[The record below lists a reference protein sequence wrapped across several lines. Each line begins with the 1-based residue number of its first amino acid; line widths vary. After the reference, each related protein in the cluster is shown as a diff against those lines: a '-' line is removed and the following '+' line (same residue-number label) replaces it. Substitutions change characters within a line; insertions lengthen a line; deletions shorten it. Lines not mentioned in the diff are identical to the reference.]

1 MPFIDTNLIQSW
13 TTSTISSQIGINR
26 NSNNLGNIVYIDS
39 RVIDSQYPSGYTYIQ
54 GKNYQ
59 IVTGVSSSTSTI
71 GAQLYIRFSAPFK
84 DSIASVTT
92 DVSSI
97 TQPGVVFYTYA
108 TPLSTSKSKS
118 IVRYGANNSFTQ
130 SIITKST
137 LNELDFLIN
146 GYREFSYLDRSIDD
160 STQPSGWYFGKNLS
174 NPVTSY
180 NWIYNSTSI
189 APTYSIFG
197 SGLDTIVTKNFI
209 AKSIEYDTFSLELEY
224 TSSTN
229 TGAGMSIY
237 IVRSDLLK
245 NPLSWGPSIVD
256 FTSSTIFA
264 TTSLIGT
271 NTNGTKNY
279 LVISASESDNY
290 AASLDNINIVGAY
303 HPKNNLLQL
312 TSDGSG
318 SYSGTTPIMVD
329 ILEATYSHILLQNG
343 TPYTLKSRIGNGL
356 FRSGIWE
363 NGVWNS
369 GWRDDEEARD
379 FDDVAFSV
387 LTESDISWKIEIR
400 GSTYSIANFATGS
413 AVSIGNIVAIDIND
427 NRKLLKDYYKIENLG
442 IAYNYSVTGEK
453 QSAYGWMRVN
463 LDTTFPYRRIEKDSQ
478 NHKIKVTKNIWLS
491 GGFFNGYFSGVWN
504 NGLFKGFP
512 RITEMFNTHWID
524 GFFNGGHFNSNY
536 SDVYRFTGFDAR
548 QACTNGYINLTFG
561 QYTSILPGDYILIT
575 FESNVVD
582 GGGYAGVALVIA
594 VEHKIDPT
602 TGAMF
607 DVVTIDK
614 VFDGRPITVPAG
626 NTSLGSVIRYTATGL
641 IQNFKF
647 YDNNRSKIKSIDN
660 PLSTAVFS
668 FNSWIDVNYDST
680 RAVTLGRDFRM
691 YEPLT
696 KKSINRNNLYGY
708 PTYDVLASLSR
719 FRDSNTLDYK
729 LYKLGTKYKVF
740 TDLIGDGSGFNEPF
754 SDLDFSNFTNA
765 GWTASYN
772 NINDFSLKRTENII
786 SLNNTTSTDFLNSGV
801 TGDELYVTASNT
813 GLILNNSNINISK
826 SRYSIVEFDV
836 ITYSVTS
843 TNFTYKNPNIYS
855 INDVNSNGLPFIET
869 ISTGPS
875 ASLNNTIV
883 SSYQIG
889 ISPPGPSIQVD
900 DILVMIDLYGD
911 ISTTTINLVA
921 PNNKIINI
929 KRNGTGFGTE
939 LSNTKFSLRDV
950 YTKISSG
957 TTPHTDTYLMD
968 KGLGQGDSPYVS
980 DVTTLSDLI
989 SGSIYGIWRLYIKY
1003 NPLATVPCDLAN
1015 WSISIQYKDLVSV
1028 DTEPIS
1034 TLPILNLSNLNY
1046 DITTQ
1051 LSGYDNVQV
1060 YKKMNYLPIRE
1071 NVNHLKVKN
1080 TFRLDSIEEA
1090 TPAKWGGYGKNQ
1102 PTKKYE
1108 YFYNKT
1114 DMMLSIN
1121 GNATNGAD
1129 TSMLV
1134 LDNINMYEVDMIPF
1148 FKYFDE
1154 DNIYKGIQI
1163 PYIGEAPDIDYLNS
1177 DFVFIDNIT
1186 VGVDAIDANGN
1197 NSLATDCQTAVI
1209 ITTPTITPTFV
1220 VITNQSPDS
1229 AMPDPKSFVINQNN
1243 NSDIQ
1248 LNAYIVASNISDEPT
1263 EVEWTTIFSSGTSI
1277 TIIAGNTLTPT
1288 VSGLASGNYRLRVRA
1303 VSATSSVLLSPIT
1316 DTAIIIINISTTVTT
1331 VTTVPTVTTQ
1341 PITLTRFGGPDSKV
1355 QELLQNTVTSIVYD
1369 SVNGYTFN
1377 LILNTISGY
1386 RFVNTAASIVSGS
1399 WFDNTVYTI
1408 NSSTFTSGDTQLT
1421 LNIKITG
1428 VAPSITNL
1436 SYVVT
1441 VNTGTYAPKITNN
1454 PNGYTISGPGGT
1466 GNLNYTS
1473 KDITLENN
1481 TGVDIWL
1488 WVGVNQFTTGSNG
1501 AAVDTLYYNG
1511 FTIYFPFSVIE
1522 LDDVPTTNGQYFST
1536 IPYQVPTGSS
1546 IAGSLFRGYTSDTA
1560 HTVQLWY
1567 SYSITGTKYML
1578 GT

>member
-26 NSNNLGNIVYIDS
+26 NSNNVDNIVYIDS
-39 RVIDSQYPSGYTYIQ
+39 RVIDTNYPSGYTYTQ

-71 GAQLYIRFSAPFK
+71 GAQLSIRFNAPFK

-92 DVSSI
+92 DVSGI
-97 TQPGVVFYTYA
+97 TQTGVEFYTYT
-108 TPLSTSKSKS
+108 TPLSTLKSKS
-118 IVRYGANNSFTQ
+118 IVRYGANDSFTQ
-130 SIITKST
+130 SIITKSI

-146 GYREFSYLDRSIDD
+146 GYREFSYLDRSINDN
-160 STQPSGWYFGKNLS
+160 TQPSGWYFGNNS
-174 NPVTSY
+174 SQVSSY

-189 APTYSIFG
+189 TPTYSIFG

-209 AKSIEYDTFSLELEY
+209 AKPIEYDTFSLELKY
-224 TSSTN
+224 TSSTFSN
-229 TGAGMSIY
+229 TSDGMSIY
-237 IVRSDLLK
+237 IVRNDLLK
-245 NPLSWGPSIVD
+245 TPTSWGPSIVS

-271 NTNGTKNY
+271 NTNGSKNY
-279 LVISASESDNY
+279 LVISASQSSNY

-318 SYSGTTPIMVD
+318 SYSGTTPIIVD

-343 TPYTLKSRIGNGL
+343 TPYTLTSRIGNGL

-442 IAYNYSVTGEK
+442 IAYNYSVTGET

-536 SDVYRFTGFDAR
+536 SDTYYFTGFDAR

-561 QYTSILPGDYILIT
+561 AAQGYPNGQYTSLLPGDYILIT

-602 TGAMF
+602 NGIMF

-614 VFDGRPITVPAG
+614 VFDGRPITVPVG
-626 NTSLGSVIRYTATGL
+626 NTSIGSVIRYTATGL

-680 RAVTLGRDFRM
+680 RSVTLGRDFRM

-729 LYKLGTKYKVF
+729 LYKLGTKYKAF
-740 TDLIGDGSGFNEPF
+740 TDFIGAGSEFNEPF
-754 SDLDFSNFTNA
+754 NELDFSNFINV
-765 GWTASYN
+765 GWTSSYN
-772 NINDFSLKRTENII
+772 NINNFSLKRTENII
-786 SLNNTTSTDFLNSGV
+786 SLNNQLSTDFLNSGV
-801 TGDELYVTASNT
+801 TGDELYVNASNT
-813 GLILNNSNINISK
+813 GLILNNNNINISK

-836 ITYSVTS
+836 ITYSVAS
-843 TNFTYKNPNIYS
+843 TNFTYKNPNIYLVKS
-855 INDVNSNGLPFIET
+855 IDSTGPFIET
-869 ISTGPS
+869 IYPGPS
-875 ASLNNTIV
+875 ASLNNTIL
-883 SSYQIG
+883 SSYSLG
-889 ISPPGPSIQVD
+889 MSPPGPPGIQVD
-900 DILVMIDLYGD
+900 DILVTINLYGD
-911 ISTTTINLVA
+911 VTSTIINLQA
-921 PNNKIINI
+921 PNGSIINV
-929 KRNGTGFGTE
+929 KRNGSGLGTE

-950 YTKISSG
+950 YTKISLG
-957 TTPHTDTYLMD
+957 TTPYIDTYLMD
-968 KGLGQGDSPYVS
+968 KQLNQGDESFQPPVGPVVPSYVS
-980 DVTTLSDLI
+980 DVTTLSELI
-989 SGSIYGIWRLYIKY
+989 SGGTIYGVWRLYIKY
-1003 NPLATVPCDLAN
+1003 NPLVAIPCDLVN
-1015 WSISIQYKDLVSV
+1015 WSISIQYKDLVSI

-1051 LSGYDNVQV
+1051 LSGYDNVQI

-1080 TFRLDSIEEA
+1080 TFRLDSIEES

-1121 GNATNGAD
+1121 GNGATGAS

-1134 LDNINMYEVDMIPF
+1134 LDNLNMYEVDMIPF

-1163 PYIGEAPDIDYLNS
+1163 PYIGEAPNIDYLNS
-1177 DFVFIDNIT
+1177 DFVFVDNIT

-1197 NSLATDCQTAVI
+1197 NSLATDCQTAVVI
-1209 ITTPTITPTFV
+1209 SSTPTTVSTFA
-1220 VITNQSPDS
+1220 VITNQSSTATDS
-1229 AMPDPKSFVINQNN
+1229 RLLVINKN
-1243 NSDIQ
+1243 DTLPLQ
-1248 LNAYIVASNISDEPT
+1248 LNAYIIASNDISTPSLVT
-1263 EVEWTTIFSSGTSI
+1263 WTTLPTSTGPTITLSGS
-1277 TIIAGNTLTPT
+1277 NTLNPIA
-1288 VSGLASGNYRLRVRA
+1288 SGLGSGNYQLLVTA
-1303 VSATSSVLLSPIT
+1303 VSATSSNLPFPIT
-1316 DTAIIIINISTTVTT
+1316 DTARININVILSVVQVPTILVGNPSKLKGITYSVTDIPTQLGKNILSTELLSQYSSTAGAASKIKIISLPTVGKLIYNNVTYVDLQVNGEINISD
-1331 VTTVPTVTTQ
+1331 
-1341 PITLTRFGGPDSKV
+1341 ITNYKMYYFPWGNPVDNNYG
-1355 QELLQNTVTSIVYD
+1355 E
-1369 SVNGYTFN
+1369 G
-1377 LILNTISGY
+1377 
-1386 RFVNTAASIVSGS
+1386 SGS
-1399 WFDNTVYTI
+1399 LADITEEGSSYTT
-1408 NSSTFTSGDTQLT
+1408 TFRYLIIDTANNQSPG
-1421 LNIKITG
+1421 ITMSLFCTKG
-1428 VAPSITNL
+1428 VV
-1436 SYVVT
+1436 VVT
-1441 VNTGTYAPKITNN
+1441 VAGTTPQGNTPQPGDQ
-1454 PNGYTISGPGGT
+1454 GYIQDFEQEDQ
-1466 GNLNYTS
+1466 Y
-1473 KDITLENN
+1473 D
-1481 TGVDIWL
+1481 
-1488 WVGVNQFTTGSNG
+1488 NQGDQG
-1501 AAVDTLYYNG
+1501 Y
-1511 FTIYFPFSVIE
+1511 
-1522 LDDVPTTNGQYFST
+1522 DDQGQDND
-1536 IPYQVPTGSS
+1536 
-1546 IAGSLFRGYTSDTA
+1546 GYD
-1560 HTVQLWY
+1560 Y
-1567 SYSITGTKYML
+1567 P
-1578 GT
+1578 

>member
-26 NSNNLGNIVYIDS
+26 NSNNVGNIVYIDS
-39 RVIDSQYPSGYTYIQ
+39 RVIDSAYPNGGYTYTQ

-59 IVTGVSSSTSTI
+59 IVTGVSSSSSTI
-71 GAQLYIRFSAPFK
+71 GAQLSIRFNAPFK

-97 TQPGVVFYTYA
+97 TQPGVDFYIYA
-108 TPLSTSKSKS
+108 TPLSTLKSKS
-118 IVRYGANNSFTQ
+118 IVRYGANDSFTQ

-137 LNELDFLIN
+137 LNEIDFLIN

-160 STQPSGWYFGKNLS
+160 STQPSGWYFGNSL
-174 NPVTSY
+174 NPFSY

-189 APTYSIFG
+189 SPTYSIFG
-197 SGLDTIVTKNFI
+197 SGLDIIVTKNFI
-209 AKSIEYDTFSLELEY
+209 AKPIEYDTFSLEMKY
-224 TSSTN
+224 TSVTFSN
-229 TGAGMSIY
+229 TTDGMSVY
-237 IVRSDLLK
+237 IVRNDLLK
-245 NPLSWGPSIVD
+245 TPISWGPSIVD

-271 NTNGTKNY
+271 NANGSKNY
-279 LVISASESDNY
+279 LVISASQSGNY

-318 SYSGTTPIMVD
+318 SYSGTTPIIVD

-343 TPYTLKSRIGNGL
+343 TPYTLTSRIGNGL

-413 AVSIGNIVAIDIND
+413 AVSIGNIIAIDIND

-442 IAYNYSVTGEK
+442 IAYNYSVTGET

-536 SDVYRFTGFDAR
+536 SDTYDFTGFDAR

-561 QYTSILPGDYILIT
+561 ATAEHPDGQYTSLLPGDYILIT
-575 FESNVVD
+575 FGSNIVD
-582 GGGYAGVALVIA
+582 SGGYAGVALVIA
-594 VEHKIDPT
+594 VDHQISPT
-602 TGAMF
+602 TGAMI

-614 VFDGRPITVPAG
+614 VFNGRPITVPP
-626 NTSLGSVIRYTATGL
+626 NTTTLGSVIRYTATGL

-740 TDLIGDGSGFNEPF
+740 TDLVGDGSGFNEPF
-754 SDLDFSNFTNA
+754 NELDFSNFINA

-772 NINDFSLKRTENII
+772 NINNFSLKRTENII
-786 SLNNTTSTDFLNSGV
+786 SLNNDNSTAFLNSGV
-801 TGDELYVTASNT
+801 TGDELYVNASNT
-813 GLILNNSNINISK
+813 GLILNNNNINISK

-836 ITYSVTS
+836 ITYSVAS
-843 TNFTYKNPNIYS
+843 TNFTYKNPNIYLEKGVDS
-855 INDVNSNGLPFIET
+855 TGQSFNET
-869 ISTGPS
+869 ISVGPG
-875 ASLNNTIV
+875 ATLNNTIV
-883 SSYQIG
+883 SSYTL
-889 ISPPGPSIQVD
+889 SGPSGIQVD
-900 DILVMIDLYGD
+900 DILVMIDLYGEVP
-911 ISTTTINLVA
+911 SSTINLVA
-921 PNNKIINI
+921 PNGKIINI
-929 KRNGTGFGTE
+929 KRNGSGLGAR

-950 YTKISSG
+950 YPKFSSI
-957 TTPHTDTYLMD
+957 TTPYSLNNTTTSYIDTYSMD
-968 KGLGQGDSPYVS
+968 RELSQGDSPYLS
-980 DVTTLSDLI
+980 DATTLSQLT
-989 SGSIYGIWRLYIKY
+989 SAIYGVWRLYIKY
-1003 NPLATVPCDLAN
+1003 NPLGVVPCDLIN
-1015 WSISIQYKDLVSV
+1015 WSISIQYKDLVSI

-1051 LSGYDNVQV
+1051 LSGYDNVQI

-1102 PTKKYE
+1102 TTKKYE

-1121 GNATNGAD
+1121 GNGATGAS

-1134 LDNINMYEVDMIPF
+1134 LDNLNMYEVDMIPF

-1177 DFVFIDNIT
+1177 DFVFVDNIT

-1197 NSLATDCQTAVI
+1197 NSLATDCQTAVVI
-1209 ITTPTITPTFV
+1209 SNIPTTIPSFAVVTNTSPTATDSRLFTITKNDNDTTPL
-1220 VITNQSPDS
+1220 
-1229 AMPDPKSFVINQNN
+1229 
-1243 NSDIQ
+1243 Q
-1248 LNAYIVASNISDEPT
+1248 LNAYIVASNISNIPAS
-1263 EVEWTTIFSSGTSI
+1263 VSWTTVTSTGPTI
-1277 TIIAGNTLTPT
+1277 TIISGNTLTPT
-1288 VSGLASGNYRLRVRA
+1288 IQGFGSGNYRLRVTA
-1303 VSATSSVLLSPIT
+1303 VSATSSNLLSPIT
-1316 DTAIIIINISTTVTT
+1316 DYAYININVTIP
-1331 VTTVPTVTTQ
+1331 VATVPTILVGNPSKLKGVT
-1341 PITLTRFGGPDSKV
+1341 
-1355 QELLQNTVTSIVYD
+1355 Y
-1369 SVNGYTFN
+1369 SVNDIIPQLGKNILSGDLLTGYSSTAGSA
-1377 LILNTISGY
+1377 NTIKILSVPTVGKLIY
-1386 RFVNTAASIVSGS
+1386 NNVTDLVVNS
-1399 WFDNTVYTI
+1399 
-1408 NSSTFTSGDTQLT
+1408 
-1421 LNIKITG
+1421 
-1428 VAPSITNL
+1428 
-1436 SYVVT
+1436 VVT
-1441 VNTGTYAPKITNN
+1441 VSDITNYKMYYFPWGN
-1454 PNGYTISGPGGT
+1454 PQDNDYGEGSGS
-1466 GNLNYTS
+1466 LA
-1473 KDITLENN
+1473 DITTEGSSYTTTFTYVIIDNA
-1481 TGVDIWL
+1481 G
-1488 WVGVNQFTTGSNG
+1488 NQSQVITMSLVCTKGAVSVTTIGNTTGPSPTPGNG
-1501 AAVDTLYYNG
+1501 STG
-1511 FTIYFPFSVIE
+1511 
-1522 LDDVPTTNGQYFST
+1522 PTPGQDFEQEDPQYE
-1536 IPYQVPTGSS
+1536 PGEEQGSQE
-1546 IAGSLFRGYTSDTA
+1546 GQEQDG
-1560 HTVQLWY
+1560 WC
-1567 SYSITGTKYML
+1567 
-1578 GT
+1578 

>member
-1 MPFIDTNLIQSW
+1 
-13 TTSTISSQIGINR
+13 
-26 NSNNLGNIVYIDS
+26 
-39 RVIDSQYPSGYTYIQ
+39 
-54 GKNYQ
+54 
-59 IVTGVSSSTSTI
+59 
-71 GAQLYIRFSAPFK
+71 
-84 DSIASVTT
+84 
-92 DVSSI
+92 
-97 TQPGVVFYTYA
+97 
-108 TPLSTSKSKS
+108 
-118 IVRYGANNSFTQ
+118 
-130 SIITKST
+130 
-137 LNELDFLIN
+137 
-146 GYREFSYLDRSIDD
+146 
-160 STQPSGWYFGKNLS
+160 
-174 NPVTSY
+174 
-180 NWIYNSTSI
+180 
-189 APTYSIFG
+189 
-197 SGLDTIVTKNFI
+197 
-209 AKSIEYDTFSLELEY
+209 
-224 TSSTN
+224 
-229 TGAGMSIY
+229 
-237 IVRSDLLK
+237 
-245 NPLSWGPSIVD
+245 
-256 FTSSTIFA
+256 
-264 TTSLIGT
+264 
-271 NTNGTKNY
+271 
-279 LVISASESDNY
+279 
-290 AASLDNINIVGAY
+290 
-303 HPKNNLLQL
+303 
-312 TSDGSG
+312 
-318 SYSGTTPIMVD
+318 
-329 ILEATYSHILLQNG
+329 
-343 TPYTLKSRIGNGL
+343 
-356 FRSGIWE
+356 
-363 NGVWNS
+363 
-369 GWRDDEEARD
+369 
-379 FDDVAFSV
+379 
-387 LTESDISWKIEIR
+387 
-400 GSTYSIANFATGS
+400 
-413 AVSIGNIVAIDIND
+413 
-427 NRKLLKDYYKIENLG
+427 
-442 IAYNYSVTGEK
+442 
-453 QSAYGWMRVN
+453 
-463 LDTTFPYRRIEKDSQ
+463 
-478 NHKIKVTKNIWLS
+478 
-491 GGFFNGYFSGVWN
+491 
-504 NGLFKGFP
+504 
-512 RITEMFNTHWID
+512 
-524 GFFNGGHFNSNY
+524 
-536 SDVYRFTGFDAR
+536 
-548 QACTNGYINLTFG
+548 
-561 QYTSILPGDYILIT
+561 
-575 FESNVVD
+575 
-582 GGGYAGVALVIA
+582 
-594 VEHKIDPT
+594 
-602 TGAMF
+602 
-607 DVVTIDK
+607 
-614 VFDGRPITVPAG
+614 
-626 NTSLGSVIRYTATGL
+626 
-641 IQNFKF
+641 
-647 YDNNRSKIKSIDN
+647 
-660 PLSTAVFS
+660 
-668 FNSWIDVNYDST
+668 
-680 RAVTLGRDFRM
+680 
-691 YEPLT
+691 
-696 KKSINRNNLYGY
+696 
-708 PTYDVLASLSR
+708 
-719 FRDSNTLDYK
+719 
-729 LYKLGTKYKVF
+729 
-740 TDLIGDGSGFNEPF
+740 
-754 SDLDFSNFTNA
+754 
-765 GWTASYN
+765 
-772 NINDFSLKRTENII
+772 
-786 SLNNTTSTDFLNSGV
+786 
-801 TGDELYVTASNT
+801 
-813 GLILNNSNINISK
+813 
-826 SRYSIVEFDV
+826 
-836 ITYSVTS
+836 
-843 TNFTYKNPNIYS
+843 
-855 INDVNSNGLPFIET
+855 
-869 ISTGPS
+869 
-875 ASLNNTIV
+875 
-883 SSYQIG
+883 
-889 ISPPGPSIQVD
+889 
-900 DILVMIDLYGD
+900 
-911 ISTTTINLVA
+911 
-921 PNNKIINI
+921 
-929 KRNGTGFGTE
+929 
-939 LSNTKFSLRDV
+939 
-950 YTKISSG
+950 
-957 TTPHTDTYLMD
+957 
-968 KGLGQGDSPYVS
+968 
-980 DVTTLSDLI
+980 
-989 SGSIYGIWRLYIKY
+989 
-1003 NPLATVPCDLAN
+1003 
-1015 WSISIQYKDLVSV
+1015 
-1028 DTEPIS
+1028 
-1034 TLPILNLSNLNY
+1034 
-1046 DITTQ
+1046 
-1051 LSGYDNVQV
+1051 
-1060 YKKMNYLPIRE
+1060 MNYLPIRE